1 MEVEKNSRN
10 EKLFIS
16 ISRTNLKKYRYTPM
30 KSKWANMTIG
40 PFDFRVSKRVSKPAI
55 RKPELKSITMFLV
68 DLFLNAKSLWHITF
82 K

>member
-1 MEVEKNSRN
+1 MEVEKNSRK

-40 PFDFRVSKRVSKPAI
+40 PFDFRV
-55 RKPELKSITMFLV
+55 
-68 DLFLNAKSLWHITF
+68 
-82 K
+82 